1 MELAACRKGR
11 VLAAGALALTLV
23 APAAGQEPL
32 ASVRVDRPHDT
43 GEVWNESDR
52 TAVVISFPVLLS
64 QAEWLRLYFERIELG
79 DALLRIT
86 AYEDGEA
93 QELRA
98 RHCVEWQNSSCY
110 FNGCCVQVEVEAP
123 PRSGPYRLVL
133 SHVEAGEQTLPPAS
147 QCGPTDDREL
157 SNDPRVCRIVPVG
170 CTGWLIDDRNRGL
183 LSAGHCVVP
192 GQFDTVWFN
201 VPLSDASGV
210 PQMPSPDDQY
220 PIDPASIQWS
230 DAGIGDDWVYFG
242 VFANANTGLSAG
254 RAQGWCAEL
263 ADPPAGGGHSVEVT
277 GHGRDSTPPERNA
290 VQQAHTGPLVSATQT
305 TLEHQADTEGGNS
318 GSPII
323 WTQTGEAIGIH
334 TNGGCDSLGYNSGTA
349 RTAPPLLAAL
359 ASPQGVCREPK
370 LLASDGAAY
379 DFFGYAVSVSGDTAL
394 VGAAGDNDNGIAS
407 GSAYVFVRSGTSWTQ
422 EAKLVAG
429 DGAPADR
436 FGVSVSLSGDTAL
449 VGAFGDDDNGSLS
462 GSAYVFVRNGGTW
475 TWQAKLVAI
484 DGWAGD
490 LFGVAVS
497 VSGDTALVGAHE
509 DGDNGY
515 ISGSAYVF
523 VRSGSTWTQQA
534 KFLADDGAAGDEFG
548 HAVSVSG
555 DTALVGAFGD
565 GDNGSLSGSAYV
577 FVRNGGTWTQQA
589 KLLASDGAVGDAFG
603 YAVSVSGDTAL
614 VGAGWD
620 DDNGTNSGSA
630 YVLVRNGG
638 TWAQQAKLL
647 ASDGA
652 AGDGFGIA
660 VSVSGD
666 TALVGADWDDDN
678 GSDFGSAYV
687 FVRDGGTWTW
697 QAKLL
702 ASDGA
707 AGDQF
712 GRAVSVSGD
721 TALVGAHLDDDNGYH
736 SGSAYVFSLP
746 CNTARIY
753 CTSQINSQGC
763 LPAIRFSGTPSLT
776 VASPFELIA
785 TSVVNQQ
792 LGILFYGTAGPT
804 SQPFGGGTLCVLPPI
819 RRTPVQ
825 NSGGQVGPS
834 DCSGVLRFDF
844 NAWLREGNDPALEAG
859 TRVWSQYWYRDPQ
872 APSGTGLT
880 NAVEFE
886 LLP

>member
-1 MELAACRKGR
+1 MKLAACRRGR
-11 VLAAGALALTLV
+11 VLAAGALALALV
-23 APAAGQEPL
+23 APAAAQEPL
-32 ASVRVDRPHDT
+32 ASVRVDRAHDT

-277 GHGRDSTPPERNA
+277 GHGRDSTPPARNA
-290 VQQAHTGPLVSATQT
+290 VQQAHSGPLVSATQT

-349 RTAPPLLAAL
+349 RTAPGLVAAL

-370 LLASDGAAY
+370 LLASDGASG
-379 DFFGYAVSVSGDTAL
+379 DWFGRAVSVSGDTAL
-394 VGAAGDNDNGIAS
+394 VGAYLDHDNGYYS
-407 GSAYVFVRSGTSWTQ
+407 GSAYVFKRDGSTWTQ
-422 EAKLVAG
+422 QAKLLAS
-429 DGAPADR
+429 DGAANDS
-436 FGVSVSLSGDTAL
+436 FGISVSVSGDTAL
-449 VGAFGDDDNGSLS
+449 VGAWGDDDNGTAS

-475 TWQAKLVAI
+475 AQQAKLLAI

-497 VSGDTALVGAHE
+497 VSGDTALVGAYK
-509 DGDNGY
+509 DDDNGSD
-515 ISGSAYVF
+515 SGSAYVF
-523 VRSGSTWTQQA
+523 VRNGSTWTEQA
-534 KFLADDGAAGDEFG
+534 KLLASDGAALDYFG
-548 HAVSVSG
+548 LPVSVSG
-555 DTALVGAFGD
+555 DTALVGAYRD
-565 GDNGSLSGSAYV
+565 DDNGSESGSAYV
-577 FVRNGGTWTQQA
+577 FVRN
-589 KLLASDGAVGDAFG
+589 
-603 YAVSVSGDTAL
+603 
-614 VGAGWD
+614 
-620 DDNGTNSGSA
+620 
-630 YVLVRNGG
+630 
-638 TWAQQAKLL
+638 
-647 ASDGA
+647 
-652 AGDGFGIA
+652 
-660 VSVSGD
+660 
-666 TALVGADWDDDN
+666 
-678 GSDFGSAYV
+678 
-687 FVRDGGTWTW
+687 GGTWTW

-707 AGDQF
+707 ADDQF

-721 TALVGAHLDDDNGYH
+721 TALVGAALDDDNGGDSGSAYVFVRNGGTWTWQAKLLAGDGARIDLFGIDVSVSGDTALVGAGYDDDNGSFSGSAYVFVRNGSTWTQQAKLLASDGTLFDYFGVAVSVSGDTALVGAYQDNDNGGS

-753 CTSQINSQGC
+753 CASQINSQGC

-776 VASPFELIA
+776 VASSFELIA

-792 LGILFYGTAGPT
+792 FGIFFYGTAGPT
-804 SQPFGGGTLCVLPPI
+804 IQPFGGGTLCVLPPI

-825 NSGGQVGPS
+825 NSGGNVGPS

-844 NAWLREGNDPALEAG
+844 NAWLRDGNDPALEAG
-859 TRVWSQYWYRDPQ
+859 TKVWSQYWYRDPQ

-886 LLP
+886 VLP